1 MKTFKLEDEP
11 KIKSGFKTPENYF
24 DNVSAK
30 IMQQIE
36 GSETKVIPLYRRKA
50 VILIAA
56 AAAII
61 VALMIPIFN
70 SPNNSFIE
78 LDDNTME
85 TYLSYQTNIIQ
96 YDLFNELDN
105 ADLKK
110 MNDPIALEEEM
121 LEDILSSN
129 PYIENLVSE

>member
-61 VALMIPIFN
+61 VALMIPIVN
-70 SPNNSFIE
+70 SPDNSFIE